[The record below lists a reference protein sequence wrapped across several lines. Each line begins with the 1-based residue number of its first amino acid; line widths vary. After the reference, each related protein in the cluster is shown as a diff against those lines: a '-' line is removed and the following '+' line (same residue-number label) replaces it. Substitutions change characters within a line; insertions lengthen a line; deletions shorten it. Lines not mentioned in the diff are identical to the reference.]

1 MAEPHALPSLLPVTA
16 EPWTTARENAEV
28 LLWQGRIR
36 VVVAIIAGIVGL
48 VLQQA
53 RVIPGSSSL
62 LLGVIVGYVAT
73 IGLLTYA
80 TTRIGGAGNVL
91 VATTVLSDLLF
102 VFTFTI
108 ASSPPG
114 HYDRILILSF
124 FILHLTESYFGRAHA
139 TLALGAVVACYVAT
153 LATVIKR
160 GAPLAWGDELWSVA
174 LFAIA
179 ATVFILQYGGFQ
191 RRLGRIIDLFE
202 GAEEGDFSESYDVD
216 ADHTPDAITSVGR
229 AYNRVR
235 VQLASMVLTDP
246 LTGCLN
252 RRGLDQALAR
262 EVSRSRRAGSE
273 LSVLALDLDHFKNVN
288 DTYGHIAG
296 DLVLR
301 ELGARL
307 SQNARGGDMV
317 ARTGGEEFTIL
328 LPDTD
333 PTGAYR
339 AGVRMC
345 DAVRGAVFTVNGK
358 LIDLTISIGVVSSSA
373 TQEDAGANLKER
385 ADEALYAAK
394 RSGRDRVRVW
404 DETLKGVS
412 VFVAEV
418 KLPRLSG
425 SRSAA
430 TVT

>member
-1 MAEPHALPSLLPVTA
+1 MTA
-16 EPWTTARENAEV
+16 DSWTTARENAEV

-36 VVVAIIAGIVGL
+36 VVVAMIAGVAGL

-53 RVIPGSSSL
+53 GVLPGSGAL
-62 LLGVIVGYVAT
+62 LFGVTAAYVAT
-73 IGLLTYA
+73 IGLLCYVTKRA
-80 TTRIGGAGNVL
+80 GEAGNVL
-91 VATTVLSDLLF
+91 VAATVLSDL
-102 VFTFTI
+102 VFIFSSTI
-108 ASSPPG
+108 ASSSVG

-124 FILHLTESYFGRAHA
+124 FVLHLTESYFGRTHA
-139 TLALGAVVACYVAT
+139 TLALVAVISCYVAT
-153 LATVIKR
+153 IATVLKH
-160 GAPLAWGDELWSVA
+160 GAALAWGDELWSVA

-179 ATVFILQYGGFQ
+179 AVVFILQYGSFQ

-202 GAEEGDFSESYDVD
+202 AAEEGDFAESYDVD
-216 ADHTPDAITSVGR
+216 GDTTPDAITSVGR

-252 RRGLDQALAR
+252 RRGLDQTLAR

-273 LSVLALDLDHFKNVN
+273 LSLLALDLDHFKNVN
-288 DTYGHIAG
+288 DTFGHIVG

-301 ELGARL
+301 ELGLRL
-307 SQNARGGDMV
+307 GQTARGGDMV

-333 PTGAYR
+333 PSGAYR
-339 AGVRMC
+339 AAVRMC
-345 DAVRGAVFTVNGK
+345 EAVRSRPFMVNGSS
-358 LIDLTISIGVVSSSA
+358 INLTVSVGVVSASGDHA
-373 TQEDAGANLKER
+373 DAANNLKQR

-404 DETLKGVS
+404 DEELKGVS
-412 VFVAEV
+412 AFLVEP
-418 KLPRLSG
+418 KLPRPSG
-425 SRSAA
+425 SRRTASVA
-430 TVT
+430 

>member
-1 MAEPHALPSLLPVTA
+1 
-16 EPWTTARENAEV
+16 V

-36 VVVAIIAGIVGL
+36 VVVAVIAGVAGL

-53 RVIPGSSSL
+53 GVLPGGSTML
-62 LLGVIVGYVAT
+62 FTVTAAYIVT
-73 IGLLTYA
+73 IGLLCWMTK
-80 TTRIGGAGNVL
+80 RSGDAGNVL
-91 VATTVLSDLLF
+91 VAATVLADL
-102 VFTFTI
+102 VFIFSSTI
-108 ASSPPG
+108 ASSSVG

-124 FILHLTESYFGRAHA
+124 FVLHLTESYFGRTHA
-139 TLALGAVVACYVAT
+139 TLALIAVVACYVAT
-153 LATVIKR
+153 IAAVIQR
-160 GAPLAWGDELWSVA
+160 GAQLTWGDELWSVA
-174 LFAIA
+174 LFSIA
-179 ATVFILQYGGFQ
+179 ATVFILQYGSFQ

-202 GAEEGDFSESYDVD
+202 AAEEGDFSEAYDVNGD
-216 ADHTPDAITSVGR
+216 TTPDAITSVGR

-262 EVSRSRRAGSE
+262 EASRSRRAGSE

-288 DTYGHIAG
+288 DTFGHIAG

-307 SQNARGGDMV
+307 SQTARGGDMV

-333 PTGAYR
+333 PAGAYR

-345 DAVRGAVFTVNGK
+345 DAVRSRPFVVNGQS
-358 LIDLTISIGVVSSSA
+358 INLTVSVGVVSA
-373 TQEDAGANLKER
+373 GAGDADAAANLKQR

-404 DETLKGVS
+404 DEELKGVS
-412 VFVAEV
+412 AFHVDA
-418 KLPRLSG
+418 KLPRPSG
-425 SRSAA
+425 SRRSVA
-430 TVT
+430 VG

>member
-1 MAEPHALPSLLPVTA
+1 MTA
-16 EPWTTARENAEV
+16 ESWTTARENAEV

-36 VVVAIIAGIVGL
+36 VVVAIVVGVAAL
-48 VLQQA
+48 VLQQMG
-53 RVIPGSSSL
+53 VLPGRSAL
-62 LLGVIVGYVAT
+62 LTAVTVGYAAT
-73 IGLLTYA
+73 IALLSWLVQ
-80 TTRIGGAGNVL
+80 RKREAGNVL
-91 VATTVLSDLLF
+91 VAATVLTDLLF
-102 VFTFTI
+102 IFSFII
-108 ASSPPG
+108 ASSSVG
-114 HYDRILILSF
+114 HYDRMLILSF
-124 FILHLTESYFGRAHA
+124 FVLHLTESYFGRTHA
-139 TLALGAVVACYVAT
+139 TIALGAVITCYIAT
-153 LATVIKR
+153 IATVMQR
-160 GAPLAWGDELWSVA
+160 GASLAWGDELWSVA

-179 ATVFILQYGGFQ
+179 AVVFILQYGSFQ

-202 GAEEGDFSESYDVD
+202 DAEEGDFSESYDVNGD
-216 ADHTPDAITSVGR
+216 YMPDAITSVGR

-273 LSVLALDLDHFKNVN
+273 LSVLAIDLDHFKNVN
-288 DTYGHIAG
+288 DTLGHIAG

-307 SQNARGGDMV
+307 CQTARGGDMV

-333 PTGAYR
+333 PAGAYR

-345 DAVRGAVFTVNGK
+345 DAVRNAPFVVNGK
-358 LIDLTISIGVVSSSA
+358 RVDLTISVGVVSSSSGVPA
-373 TQEDAGANLKER
+373 DGTLHLKEH
-385 ADEALYAAK
+385 ADAALYAAK

-404 DETLKGVS
+404 DDALKGVS
-412 VFVAEV
+412 VYLVDSKAM
-418 KLPRLSG
+418 RLSG
-425 SRSAA
+425 SRHAA
-430 TVT
+430 TLT